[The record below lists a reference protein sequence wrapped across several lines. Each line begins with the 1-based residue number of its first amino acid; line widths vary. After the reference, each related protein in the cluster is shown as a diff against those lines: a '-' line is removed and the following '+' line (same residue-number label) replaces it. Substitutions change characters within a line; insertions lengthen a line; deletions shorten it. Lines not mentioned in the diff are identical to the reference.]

1 MTTYR
6 APLRDMRFVLHELP
20 GYASLRGFL
29 ADRTDLST
37 DVADSILD
45 GAAKL
50 ATEVLRP
57 INRGGD
63 EESCALGDGAVRTP
77 RGFAEAFRTFA
88 DGGWAVVAAHP
99 EFGGQHLPH
108 TLRALVDEM
117 ICSANLAFASYT
129 MLIPGA
135 YTALHTFASPAL
147 KQRYL
152 PKLVDGDWS
161 ATMCL
166 TEAQS
171 GSDLSLVRVSATPEW
186 DGSYQITG
194 TKIFVSAGEHDF
206 TENIVHLVLARLPDA
221 PPGTKGISL
230 FVVPKFVP
238 GEDGMPGAQPSD
250 VRRSRAEDGPE
261 GSGDLF
267 DRLRRRDRLARRE
280 PHRGLRAMFAMMNA
294 ARLGAAMQGLG
305 IAAAA
310 YQDARHL
317 RA

>member
-20 GYASLRGFL
+20 GYASLRGL
-29 ADRTDLST
+29 PDRAGFSA

-45 GAAKL
+45 GAAKF
-50 ATEVLRP
+50 TSEVLRP

-63 EESCALGDGAVRTP
+63 EEGCTLEGGAVRAP
-77 RGFAEAFRTFA
+77 PGFADAYRA
-88 DGGWAVVAAHP
+88 YAKGGWTVIAAHS

-108 TLRALVDEM
+108 TLRALVEEM
-117 ICSANLAFASYT
+117 ICSANLAFGSYV

-135 YTALHTFASPAL
+135 YATLHAYASASL
-147 KQRYL
+147 KERYL
-152 PKLVDGDWS
+152 PNLVEGRWS

-171 GSDLSLVRVSATPEW
+171 GSDLSLVRTRALPA
-186 DGSYQITG
+186 DHGSYRVTG

-230 FVVPKFVP
+230 FIVPKVIP
-238 GEDGMPGAQPSD
+238 GHDGRPAMRNRLVCAGVEQKMGQKPRPRAPSISTAPR
-250 VRRSRAEDGPE
+250 VGWSVSRTAD
-261 GSGDLF
+261 ST
-267 DRLRRRDRLARRE
+267 RCSR
-280 PHRGLRAMFAMMNA
+280 
-294 ARLGAAMQGLG
+294 
-305 IAAAA
+305 
-310 YQDARHL
+310 
-317 RA
+317 